1 MYILGL
7 VFVIYCFLKFFF
19 YGIYE
24 IKQLQNKAGG
34 ITICAL
40 AIISTIFTSG
50 IIIYY
55 YIL

>member
-24 IKQLQNKAGG
+24 IKQLQNKTGG

-40 AIISTIFTSG
+40 AIISTILTSG